1 MKIVNFKFGMDQ
13 TFNTRAII
21 LDRKD
26 YREDDSRIIV
36 YSEKKGKLNLIAR
49 GAKKM
54 KSKLSGHIEPLIL
67 SRLMVIKG
75 KEFDYVGTAKGEK
88 FYPEIREDLSSLSWA
103 GQALKAVDVFSREE
117 EADSGEDVFN
127 LLSDFLAILITIEP
141 AKQKYFYW
149 FFILKLLILSGFGPD
164 LAQAKLPAEAR
175 LFLASY
181 LEKPLK
187 EADFSLLG
195 DLASQEVVNF
205 AEFSWKSHF

>member
-1 MKIVNFKFGMDQ
+1 MEQ

-49 GAKKM
+49 GGKKM
-54 KSKLSGHIEPLIL
+54 KSKLSGHIEPLTL
-67 SRLMVIKG
+67 SRLMVVNG
-75 KEFDYVGTAKGEK
+75 REFDYVGTARGED
-88 FYPEIREDLSSLSWA
+88 FYTRIKEDLLSVSWA

-117 EADSGEDVFN
+117 ENDGGAEVFN
-127 LLSDFLAILITIEP
+127 LLSDFLSILPTIAAGAREP
-141 AKQKYFYW
+141 FYW
-149 FFILKLLILSGFGPD
+149 LFILKLLVISGFGPD
-164 LAQAKLPAEAR
+164 LAQEKLSEATR

-187 EADFSLLG
+187 DGDFSHLDDSLG
-195 DLASQEVVNF
+195 QEIAVF
-205 AEFSWKSHF
+205 AELSWKSHF